1 MTSDRREPCRACD
14 GSLWSSAPAADGSL
28 RRQKKGAGEQG
39 FRLVRRRLAFRSSG
53 HPIQNRTSGS
63 AAPARTEDGQL
74 PTRGRRKYPAASR
87 PVWRSRALAGTGV
100 NGRKTEIETEPLSR
114 KVIISFLL
122 SEFMLFCSFEI
133 STVRARSPRRPEG
146 ARPMTDASPSSPSSA
161 GRRRAA
167 ATPRRRAMIR
177 QSPRPPLTRRKPLIR
192 KGRAH
197 DKACRGLTSLDR
209 T

>member
-1 MTSDRREPCRACD
+1 MLAPDLYVQFSDRRLTRQQFIDRITSYPPGITLTRFDASVLTVEPNGDDWVLLMKWASRTDNSQAGHAVMTSDRREPCRACD

-122 SEFMLFCSFEI
+122 SEFMLFWAI
-133 STVRARSPRRPEG
+133 IP
-146 ARPMTDASPSSPSSA
+146 D
-161 GRRRAA
+161 
-167 ATPRRRAMIR
+167 
-177 QSPRPPLTRRKPLIR
+177 LT
-192 KGRAH
+192 
-197 DKACRGLTSLDR
+197 
-209 T
+209 